1 MAVAVSEASA
11 RVGVGLSIML
21 SIICVA
27 ITCGAEGRRGRRGEE
42 REENKTAH
50 ETTAQHMLGV
60 N

>member
-27 ITCGAEGRRGRRGEE
+27 ITCADIRQRSVTIYVIQPNGYDGNTMQR
-42 REENKTAH
+42 
-50 ETTAQHMLGV
+50 
-60 N
+60 

>member
-27 ITCGAEGRRGRRGEE
+27 ITCAKEKIRRIHKVKLRKEHEVHVGIHRR
-42 REENKTAH
+42 
-50 ETTAQHMLGV
+50 QM
-60 N
+60 